1 MLKPESLSAKA
12 REFPG
17 LNLESIEGSVLAT
30 IINPKVEDV
39 AKLPAP
45 DELPARRTPFR
56 SLYRALKQPEG
67 RSFILECKK
76 SSPTLGDFCKD
87 FSLDRLLSCYESRAA
102 AISVLCEEHFFKGSL
117 EYLSYVRERTALPV
131 LCKDFIIDERQLHAA
146 VAAGADAV
154 LLMLSLLTRERYLE
168 LYAKARELGLEVLT
182 EVDTREDAEFAV
194 AHRIPVVGINNR
206 DLRVLK
212 IDLRN
217 ARDLAPLFPEDVAVV
232 SESGINTY
240 SDIFSLRP
248 IKSFLI
254 GSSLSGSDD
263 IIFKGNSMLY
273 GLNKVCGIRSA
284 EALEAAIAGHAAIAG
299 LIFAKKSPRCI
310 DPEAAAK
317 LTSSYKGQ
325 IRFAAVFVDSPLE
338 EIRRI
343 VALIHADYVQL
354 HGHESV
360 EFIAQLRVALPGI
373 KIIKA
378 LNVADESAFAHYG
391 EYLDCAD
398 LMLLDSSAPG
408 SGKSFAWDTIPA
420 KVDRSRTLLSGG
432 IGIDNLREALTLG
445 FAGVDINSRLES
457 SKGVKDP
464 ALISQA
470 LRIIKEFI

>member
-1 MLKPESLSAKA
+1 MLKPESLTAKA

-39 AKLPAP
+39 ERIPDVKSLPP
-45 DELPARRTPFR
+45 RSTPFR
-56 SLYRALKQPEG
+56 SLYQALKEPKG

-87 FSLDRLLSCYESRAA
+87 FNLDRLLSCYESRAA
-102 AISVLCEEHFFKGSL
+102 AVSVLCEEHFFKGSL
-117 EYLSYVRERTALPV
+117 EYLSYVRSHTSLPV

-146 VAAGADAV
+146 VSAGADAV
-154 LLMLSLLTRERYLE
+154 LLMLSLLTPARYLE

-182 EVDTREDAEFAV
+182 EVDTREDAEFAI

-212 IDLRN
+212 IDLQN

-240 SDIFSLRP
+240 ADIFSLRP

-254 GSSLSGSDD
+254 GSSLSGAED
-263 IIFKGNSMLY
+263 IVFQGNSMLY
-273 GLNKVCGIRSA
+273 GLNKVCGIRTA
-284 EALEAAIAGHAAIAG
+284 AAVEAAIAGHASIAG
-299 LIFAKKSPRCI
+299 LIFAQKSPRYI
-310 DPEAAAK
+310 EPAEAAK
-317 LTSSYKGQ
+317 LIASYQGK
-325 IRFAAVFVDSPLE
+325 IRFAAVFVDASLD
-338 EIRRI
+338 EIKAT
-343 VALIHADYVQL
+343 VEQTHADYVQL
-354 HGHESV
+354 HGHETPQFV
-360 EFIAQLRVALPGI
+360 TELRSALPGI
-373 KIIKA
+373 RIIKA
-378 LNVADESAFAHYG
+378 LNVTDESAFSRYDD
-391 EYLDCAD
+391 YLKCAD

-408 SGKSFAWDTIPA
+408 SGQSFAWDKIPA
-420 KVDRSRTLLSGG
+420 NVDRSRTLLSGG
-432 IGIDNLREALTLG
+432 IGPLNLNEALALG
-445 FAGVDINSRLES
+445 FAGVDMNSKLES